1 VWDLNP
7 WERAYQDA
15 GVLRGDTTALM
26 LTEIRLQ
33 CGFINI
39 AVPSLLARSLQ
50 QIAAMAASPEMAPWR
65 LGNGYDRPIPRRILE
80 TAGVPRALFGAR
92 KKAVVERRIY
102 PVNPALRRQFF
113 AYLRAHYGCS
123 AGFVYLHGVVNQ
135 LVYPF
140 VRAWHLMRKV
150 LFGIVPPP
158 TPRAYVW
165 KRYDF
170 ASVMFVWAAGTLSG
184 RLAAVLRASGV
195 TRHPPRARRRSD
207 PKTAQ
212 ETPWESASP

>member
-1 VWDLNP
+1 
-7 WERAYQDA
+7 
-15 GVLRGDTTALM
+15 LM

-39 AVPSLLARSLQ
+39 AVPSLLARSVQ
-50 QIAAMAASPEMAPWR
+50 QIGALAASPEMAPWR

-102 PVNPALRRQFF
+102 PINPTLRREFF
-113 AYLRAHYGCS
+113 AYLRTHYGCS
-123 AGFVYLHGVVNQ
+123 AGFVYLHGAVNQ
-135 LVYPF
+135 FVYPF
-140 VRAWHLMRKV
+140 VRVWHLLRKT
-150 LFGIVPPP
+150 LFGIEPPP

-165 KRYDF
+165 QRYDF
-170 ASVMFVWAAGTLSG
+170 GSVMFVWAAGTLSG

-195 TRHPPRARRRSD
+195 SRHPARARRRSD
-207 PKTAQ
+207 PRAAQ
-212 ETPWESASP
+212 EAPSGGASP